1 MVKKDAKKRKKE
13 KRKKNKLKQK
23 SGQALLLEKIRKSKG
38 FPNKRII
45 VEPKGAERMSEV
57 ILHFA
62 EPFLEE
68 CKDEETEKKVIGLA
82 ILIWNVS
89 LLPKEKQDQ
98 SIQKICSGTSP
109 SNDADGFAT
118 ALHYVN
124 MLLER
129 KKKYFPDNKRA
140 IRNYQISGF
149 GKNRRLDV
157 ASMLSS

>member
-1 MVKKDAKKRKKE
+1 MGFGKNDDYQKRRQETKT
-13 KRKKNKLKQK
+13 RKKNKRKGK
-23 SGQALLLEKIRKSKG
+23 SAQALFIEKMKKSNDVHGGK
-38 FPNKRII
+38 II
-45 VEPKGAERMSEV
+45 VEPKGAEKMSEV

-89 LLPKEKQDQ
+89 LLPKEKQGQ
-98 SIQKICSGTSP
+98 AVQKICSDTSS

-129 KKKYFPDNKRA
+129 KKG
-140 IRNYQISGF
+140 ISLTIKEPF
-149 GKNRRLDV
+149 GIIKFQDL
-157 ASMLSS
+157 AEIAA